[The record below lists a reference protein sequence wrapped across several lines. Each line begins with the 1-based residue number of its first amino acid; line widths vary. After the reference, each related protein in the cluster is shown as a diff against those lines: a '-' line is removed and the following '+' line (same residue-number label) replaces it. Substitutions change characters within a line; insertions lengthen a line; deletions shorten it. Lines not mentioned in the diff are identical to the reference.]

1 MEEEW
6 RPLPWAPKYM
16 VSNLGKIKGIRGNI
30 MVGGLDTDGYRQVII
45 YPHDGTGG
53 KDKRFMRKVYRL
65 VMETFNPDNNG
76 KDQIDHINRNK
87 LDDRLENLRWVTSQE
102 NNSNRGRPLDM
113 IGINWNKKNETFM
126 VRVHNGVGKKQEY
139 LGCRYNLEDAKKL
152 RDDYLNTQSG
162 I

>member
-16 VSNLGKIKGIRGNI
+16 VSNFGNVKGIRGNI

-53 KDKRFMRKVYRL
+53 KHNRFMRKVYRL
-65 VMETFNPDNNG
+65 VMQTFNPDNNG

-87 LDDRLENLRWVTSQE
+87 LDDRLENLRWATSQE

-113 IGINWNKKNETFM
+113 IGINWNKKNQTYM
-126 VRVHNGVGKKQEY
+126 VRTHNGVGQGQVY
-139 LGCRYNLEDAKKL
+139 LGCRKTIEEAKAL
-152 RDDYLNTQSG
+152 RDEHLNTRTD